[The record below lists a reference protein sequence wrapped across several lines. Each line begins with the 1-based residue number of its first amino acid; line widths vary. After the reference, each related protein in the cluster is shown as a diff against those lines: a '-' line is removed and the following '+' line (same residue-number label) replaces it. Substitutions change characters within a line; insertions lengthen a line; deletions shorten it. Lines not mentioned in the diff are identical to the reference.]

1 MATTVGH
8 VREIW
13 RYPVKSMGGERVD
26 ATELD
31 ALGIPGDRRFA
42 VRDSASGKV
51 ISAKQPRA
59 GGKLLD
65 CRATTAAGGLEIT
78 IDGATF
84 TLDQPDELD
93 RALSALLDRPVHLDS
108 AATAGDVYESY
119 WPQLDGDMALN
130 DVTTDLP
137 VAMGSGGGTFV
148 DLAAVHLVATAT
160 IDHLA
165 GALPDTTVTAARFR
179 PGILVESAA
188 AGEFVENDWAGHT
201 LRVGAT
207 VLTVTAAAPRCIMTT
222 LAQPGLERDAGV
234 LRAIARLNRRDFA
247 GFGNFACLGA
257 YADVA
262 VGGALAV
269 GDEVVI
275 V

>member
-8 VREIW
+8 VSEIW

-42 VRDSASGKV
+42 VRDEASGKV

-65 CRATTAAGGLEIT
+65 CRATTADGGLEIT
-78 IDGATF
+78 INGATF
-84 TLDQPDELD
+84 TLDQADELD
-93 RALSALLDRPVHLDS
+93 RALSALLGRPVHLDS
-108 AATAGDVYESY
+108 AAAAGDVYESY

-137 VAMGSGGGTFV
+137 VAMGAGGTFV
-148 DLAAVHLVATAT
+148 DLAALHLVATAS

-179 PGILVESAA
+179 PGILVESLA
-188 AGEFVENDWAGHT
+188 AGEFVENHWSGHT
-201 LRVGAT
+201 LRVGTA

-234 LRAIARLNRRDFA
+234 LRTIARHNRRDFG

-269 GDEVVI
+269 GDEVLMV
-275 V
+275 